1 MTYQLRQRPGGRS
14 GGTGCYIEIGM
25 KKPEI
30 AKRLVRQSGESRGE
44 AADRVD
50 RVVHQ
55 IVSKLRRGEEAPLP
69 GLGKFTVGK
78 DGRVVFE
85 REKEIERG

>member
-1 MTYQLRQRPGGRS
+1 
-14 GGTGCYIEIGM
+14 M

-78 DGRVVFE
+78 DGRVAFE
-85 REKEIERG
+85 REKEIDRG